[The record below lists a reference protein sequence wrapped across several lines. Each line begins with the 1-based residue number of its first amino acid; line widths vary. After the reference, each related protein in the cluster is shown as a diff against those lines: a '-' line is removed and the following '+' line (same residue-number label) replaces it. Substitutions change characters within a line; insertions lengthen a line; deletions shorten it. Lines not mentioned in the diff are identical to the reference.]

1 MECCSGL
8 RADTTPI
15 AEARPCSGTC
25 RRVPNCSTPD
35 ISAAAGNL
43 GGEGK
48 ESKNYSACAV
58 SVARL
63 AGPLCSFDKRT
74 CGLCILYSGKRCQ
87 LRHLQ
92 ISIYFFSDI
101 LTKQSSTY
109 TCSTIQAI
117 LCTCSSLQKQQKTW
131 IW

>member
-58 SVARL
+58 RVARL
-63 AGPLCSFDKRT
+63 AGVTVYCVTRIFCRMRRNVLGYFVTTQDIWS
-74 CGLCILYSGKRCQ
+74 LY
-87 LRHLQ
+87 
-92 ISIYFFSDI
+92 
-101 LTKQSSTY
+101 
-109 TCSTIQAI
+109 TIGEHV
-117 LCTCSSLQKQQKTW
+117 
-131 IW
+131 